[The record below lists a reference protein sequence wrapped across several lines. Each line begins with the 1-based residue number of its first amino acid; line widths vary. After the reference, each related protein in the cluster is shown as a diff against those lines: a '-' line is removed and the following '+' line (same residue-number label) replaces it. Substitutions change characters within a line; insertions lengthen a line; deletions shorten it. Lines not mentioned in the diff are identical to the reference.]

1 MAALALGITS
11 MDTFETAPLEVIGL
25 IPPALHGE
33 VRRAIAGLHVELAL
47 SDTTELVAAR
57 LESACPA
64 LLLIDTDLLGCP
76 VDLCTFAR
84 SLRPDI
90 KVFGLVNHWSE
101 REEGLQSCADAILHK
116 PPRRD
121 EWKAVLGRFGVQE
134 AQRSRI
140 SDGAS
145 QDRAERPSR

>member
-1 MAALALGITS
+1 MVALEVDHTAIDAA
-11 MDTFETAPLEVIGL
+11 ETAPLEAIGL
-25 IPPALHGE
+25 ILPALHPE

-90 KVFGLVNHWSE
+90 KVFALVNHWSE
-101 REEGLQSCADAILHK
+101 REEDLRSCADAILHK

-121 EWKAVLGRFGVQE
+121 EWKAVLGRFGVRDVNPESNPLLTLLQ
-134 AQRSRI
+134 QV
-140 SDGAS
+140 G
-145 QDRAERPSR
+145 